1 MSDSAKTMKRA
12 FIWNIIGSGLNAAA
26 TMILTIAAT
35 RMAGVEAGGVLGLAF
50 GLCQVFAEIAS
61 YEVRPFQSTDL
72 EERFRFQEYYGL
84 RLITCL
90 VMTVICAGYVF
101 GFQYTG
107 EKASVV
113 FAVCMFKMLDSFSDL
128 FQGLFQQKNHLEY
141 AGQALSL
148 RIAVAGGAYI
158 LVLGL
163 TKSPLLAAWAMPL
176 SSIPCIALFDMR
188 LAKKFADR
196 VAPVFHWDACKKIL
210 VECFPLFASAFM
222 NMYILNAS
230 KIQVDRV
237 APHLQGY
244 WTPIYM
250 PAAVINLFSIFAFRP
265 MLTMLRAQWSDGE
278 NRAFLKSVGIL
289 VGWVVL
295 VTLLALGG
303 GYLLG
308 IPVLQLLYGLD
319 LGAYRGVLMLVLIG
333 GGFNA
338 MATVLY
344 YVITVMR
351 RQYFLILGEGITFLS
366 TLLLTPILVEH
377 RGLQG
382 AALAYLACMVI
393 RTLCFALISGYGY
406 RSRDKV

>member
-188 LAKKFADR
+188 LAKRFADR

-319 LGAYRGVLMLVLIG
+319 LGAYRGVLMLVLVG